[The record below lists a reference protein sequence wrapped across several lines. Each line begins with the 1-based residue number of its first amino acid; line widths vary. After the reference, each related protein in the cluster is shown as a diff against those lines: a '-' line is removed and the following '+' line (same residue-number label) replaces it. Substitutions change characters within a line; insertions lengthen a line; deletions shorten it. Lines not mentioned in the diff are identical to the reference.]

1 MTMTSPDAGAERRA
15 MARMDLTP
23 VPVHPEFA
31 IKAEV
36 SEAAG
41 NSGIIL
47 IIKEGLAYLA
57 CEHCGQSVTSLR
69 VNGGSYWLT
78 SATIAGGVL
87 THLIQTHGWTRE
99 TIGAT
104 NSGPQPESGIGRG

>member
-1 MTMTSPDAGAERRA
+1 MTMTSPDTGAERAR

-31 IKAEV
+31 IRAEV

-41 NSGIIL
+41 ESGVIL

-57 CEHCGQSVTSLR
+57 CEHCGQSVTTLR

-78 SATIAGGVL
+78 SAAIAGGVL
-87 THLIQTHGWTRE
+87 THLIQAHGWTRE
-99 TIGAT
+99 RVG
-104 NSGPQPESGIGRG
+104 NG